1 MRLAAARGGSSRQS
15 WRERGMRGRP
25 GPGNPPTKTH
35 YYFVSLEGGDKSV
48 LKLRLRNLSW
58 HWLANGWLVFTGSD
72 TCDKEQAG
80 GSRRGGRTEQDIV
93 ATQLI
98 LSCRPPSSMLLPQ
111 SRAGCC
117 SEFSRQTLE
126 HLAKLR
132 NQLSFLDVGWGAD
145 RWVVHAD

>member
-1 MRLAAARGGSSRQS
+1 
-15 WRERGMRGRP
+15 MRGRP

-35 YYFVSLEGGDKSV
+35 YYFVFLEGGDKSV

-98 LSCRPPSSMLLPQ
+98 LSCRPPSSMLLPSAEQ
-111 SRAGCC
+111 DVPVNFEGKPFGKNKKRIAHQFVGCRLGG
-117 SEFSRQTLE
+117 S
-126 HLAKLR
+126 
-132 NQLSFLDVGWGAD
+132 DI
-145 RWVVHAD
+145 